1 MSTLVICYRVE
12 VVFTA
17 EVLHRYRYSV
27 NVSEKSV
34 HARAG
39 GEFTFLDEIDSVL
52 YRLRV
57 REDDYWV
64 LGFSEDGVVTFHR
77 NRKTQSFNLTA

>member
-34 HARAG
+34 HTGAG
-39 GEFTFLDEIDSVL
+39 GEFTFLNKIYSVL
-52 YRLRV
+52 YRLGV

-64 LGFSEDGVVTFHR
+64 LGFSEDGVIGFHSDR
-77 NRKTQSFNLTA
+77 ETQSFNLTA